1 MSILYKIA
9 RNKHIEGIFNLQMER
24 VIDMRDYEQD
34 FDDTCKLMRK
44 YMEQN
49 RPQSFASV
57 WSLFMK
63 QRRRCNIYGI
73 KTQSV
78 ADICEYAKRERIERF
93 GFTG

>member
-1 MSILYKIA
+1 
-9 RNKHIEGIFNLQMER
+9 MER
-24 VIDMRDYEQD
+24 LIDMRNYEQD

-44 YMEQN
+44 YIEQN

-63 QRRRCNIYGI
+63 QRRRCDIYGI

>member
-57 WSLFMK
+57 WGLFMK
-63 QRRRCNIYGI
+63 QRRRCDIYRI

>member
-1 MSILYKIA
+1 
-9 RNKHIEGIFNLQMER
+9 
-24 VIDMRDYEQD
+24 MRDYEQD

-44 YMEQN
+44 YMEQK

-57 WSLFMK
+57 WNLFMMQGRK
-63 QRRRCNIYGI
+63 CDIYGI

-93 GFTG
+93 GFVG

>member
-1 MSILYKIA
+1 M
-9 RNKHIEGIFNLQMER
+9 M
-24 VIDMRDYEQD
+24 IDMRNYEQD
-34 FDDTCKLMRK
+34 FDDTCKIMRK

-63 QRRRCNIYGI
+63 QRRRCDIHGI